1 MKHTYGYPAIYVA
14 RYQKNCTDHP
24 ASAFGK
30 VHDYSSAV
38 DRTVAFSLQN
48 KATGKAVK
56 PANGVSSICSG
67 DTYLVKLAFGEP
79 SLRNYL
85 LTSSHGS
92 FVVKSNDCDAWCA
105 NRVCSSAPTKEGSA
119 LFSVPCSIAG
129 GTKVTF
135 KVTSANGR
143 IPALGAELRSASLTL
158 KVDSNSFAAS
168 PHRSHAIAPLQ
179 ATYSKRRQGH
189 EQVVAFLADNG
200 PSTELPLLLHHGAL
214 VAGPVHFYKAG
225 LHINGSY
232 AEVWLPKAIKQ
243 WLFFEGGEDALGGWY
258 ALATV
263 LDGDHVCSQTFHP
276 KRKHLSVSDA
286 LRIALSKT
294 AVANVS
300 GAERVA
306 LKVYRREIKA
316 GEWLTQLVLELSTAS
331 RPQQQKV

>member
-1 MKHTYGYPAIYVA
+1 MRCTTGSSTLQLRALWMLLMLACLKHTFGYPAIYVA

-56 PANGVSSICSG
+56 PSNGVSSICAG

-92 FVVKSNDCDAWCA
+92 FVVKSNDCDDWCP

-158 KVDSNSFAAS
+158 KVDSKCGRCSS
-168 PHRSHAIAPLQ
+168 
-179 ATYSKRRQGH
+179 
-189 EQVVAFLADNG
+189 VVEERAKT
-200 PSTELPLLLHHGAL
+200 S
-214 VAGPVHFYKAG
+214 
-225 LHINGSY
+225 S
-232 AEVWLPKAIKQ
+232 
-243 WLFFEGGEDALGGWY
+243 
-258 ALATV
+258 
-263 LDGDHVCSQTFHP
+263 
-276 KRKHLSVSDA
+276 
-286 LRIALSKT
+286 LR
-294 AVANVS
+294 
-300 GAERVA
+300 G
-306 LKVYRREIKA
+306 
-316 GEWLTQLVLELSTAS
+316 
-331 RPQQQKV
+331 